1 MCLMMALTLLP
12 LQAFAADADTAPAG
26 VLAEFSKEGLAELST
41 GTMKVYVDEAFPRV
55 VRYVLNPGTDKET
68 AVDGQPDAL
77 DVVMLNGV
85 AVKPV
90 VTSSKAPTARPS
102 PTP

>member
-1 MCLMMALTLLP
+1 MRKTGKRWLAAFLCLMMALTLLP
-12 LQAFAADADTAPAG
+12 LQAFAAEADTAPAG

-68 AVDGQPDAL
+68 AVDGL
-77 DVVMLNGV
+77 SLIHI
-85 AVKPV
+85 
-90 VTSSKAPTARPS
+90 
-102 PTP
+102 